1 MGIILWIIFGALVGW
16 IASMI
21 MKTDA
26 SQGAFMNIIVGILG
40 AVLGGWLMSF
50 FGETGVTGFNIYSFL
65 VALLGAVVLITLFRA
80 IRRVA

>member
-16 IASMI
+16 IASMV

-26 SQGAFMNIIVGILG
+26 SQGAFMNIVVGVLG

-50 FGETGVTGFNIYSFL
+50 FGNTGVTGFNIPSFL
-65 VALLGAVVLITLFRA
+65 VALLGAVVLLAIFRA
-80 IRRVA
+80 VRRVV